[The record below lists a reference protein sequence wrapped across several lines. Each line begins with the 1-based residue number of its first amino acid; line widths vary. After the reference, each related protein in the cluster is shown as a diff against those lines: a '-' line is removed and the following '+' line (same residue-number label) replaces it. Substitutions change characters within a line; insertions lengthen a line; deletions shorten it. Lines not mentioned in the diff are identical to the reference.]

1 MAMQVNRSDA
11 GKSEPLGED
20 FCHKDHFRG
29 NRHKRVVF
37 VFENRQIQ
45 NLQLKRVPHD
55 KLLTNLVCSSH
66 TGQYWPL
73 GSLHRPRCARS
84 VLPRPRANIPQYGP
98 RARLVRG

>member
-73 GSLHRPRCARS
+73 GRFCTDLAALGPYCHDLEPIFPST
-84 VLPRPRANIPQYGP
+84 VLVLG
-98 RARLVRG
+98 